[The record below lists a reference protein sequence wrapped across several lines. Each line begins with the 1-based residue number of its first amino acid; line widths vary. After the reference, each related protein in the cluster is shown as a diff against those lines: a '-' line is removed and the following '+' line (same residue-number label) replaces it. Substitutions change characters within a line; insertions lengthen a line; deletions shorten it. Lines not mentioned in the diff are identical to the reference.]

1 MNDMINKRLVH
12 NREIVKKLSELVEKH
27 PNWRF
32 WQILYNYGVVEPLR
46 EGVMKDGFYV
56 ESQATL
62 SSILDHERWFSEN
75 IKNHEN

>member
-32 WQILYNYGVVEPLR
+32 WQILYNYGVVESLR